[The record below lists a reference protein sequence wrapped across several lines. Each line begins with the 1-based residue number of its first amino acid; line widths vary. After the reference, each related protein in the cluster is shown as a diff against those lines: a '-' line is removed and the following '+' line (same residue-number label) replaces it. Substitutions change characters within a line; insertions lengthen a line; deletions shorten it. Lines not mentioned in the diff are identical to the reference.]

1 MKIENMEFLEEEV
14 VIEKLKIDQSSDPFN
29 KSTLVHEKDNYIT
42 CKVLKIGYKQS
53 RLAVGDKILVNQN
66 GLPKQISIEGVGSI
80 ENTFVLPNHLR
91 IFCRINE

>member
-1 MKIENMEFLEEEV
+1 M
-14 VIEKLKIDQSSDPFN
+14 
-29 KSTLVHEKDNYIT
+29 
-42 CKVLKIGYKQS
+42 LKIGYKQS